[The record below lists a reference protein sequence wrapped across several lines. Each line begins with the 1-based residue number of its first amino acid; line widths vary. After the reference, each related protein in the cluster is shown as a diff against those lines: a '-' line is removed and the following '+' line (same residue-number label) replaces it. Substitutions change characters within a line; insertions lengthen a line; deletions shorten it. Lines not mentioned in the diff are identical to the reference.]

1 MIYYNVNKRKNPQTG
16 AEKFYGAVNIQS
28 TVDLEDIAEEIAYA
42 TTATEADVKAVL
54 SSLQKYVIE
63 HLKNGQS
70 IRLGD
75 LCAIRTTMTS
85 TGQADK
91 DSFAS
96 SQIKKVRAR
105 FTPSQRI
112 KNALAVA
119 NLSFKNVSATAS
131 SSSSS
136 GDSSGDVD
144 PNA

>member
-16 AEKFYGAVNIQS
+16 AEKFYGTVNIQS
-28 TVDLEDIAEEIAYA
+28 VVDLEDIAEEIAYA

-70 IRLGD
+70 VRLGD
-75 LCAIRTTMTS
+75 LCAIRTTMKS
-85 TGQADK
+85 TGVADK
-91 DSFAS
+91 DSFTS

-105 FTPSQRI
+105 FTPNQRI
-112 KNALAVA
+112 KSALALK
-119 NLSFKNVSATAS
+119 NLTFKNCSATAAS
-131 SSSSS
+131 SSSS
-136 GDSSGDVD
+136 DTSGDVD